1 MDCSKKGHFI
11 ANHGV
16 SLARGLQINQ
26 HLVDFQA
33 VRGYIHYVIHRHL
46 TPRVLDAL
54 SDTPV
59 VYIQGARQTGKST
72 LVQAIAR
79 GPRPAAYY
87 SLDSATVLSATQGDP
102 DGFIAGLPGPAVIDE
117 VQRAPGLALAIKAA
131 VDAKRT
137 PGRFLLTGSA
147 SALAL
152 PRVADSLA
160 GRMELLTLW
169 PFSQGELE
177 GIAGSFPDR
186 VFADPWQ
193 PPDGRQANGADALP
207 DRLLRGGYPDVL
219 GRKNATRRDA
229 WFESYLATILQRDVR
244 DITNIENLGEVPRL
258 LALLASR
265 SCSLINYADLA
276 RSLAIPQS
284 TLKRYMALLETTF
297 LVRRLPAWSANLGS
311 RLIKS
316 PKLLLSDTGLLS
328 HLLGLDQTR
337 LANDRTLMGH
347 VLENFVAMEVVKQ
360 LGWSKGRFQLF
371 HFRAAAGH
379 EVDLLLE
386 DSAGNLVGIEI
397 KAGAKVEKK
406 DFAGLR
412 FLAELTGKRFRRGL
426 VLYAGDSAVPFGN
439 DLHAVPVSWLWKE

>member
-1 MDCSKKGHFI
+1 MI
-11 ANHGV
+11 Q
-16 SLARGLQINQ
+16 RQ
-26 HLVDFQA
+26 
-33 VRGYIHYVIHRHL
+33 L
-46 TPRVLDAL
+46 TPSVLDAL
-54 SDTPV
+54 NDTPI

-72 LVQAIAR
+72 LVQAVAS
-79 GPRPAAYY
+79 GPCPATYY
-87 SLDSATVLSATQGDP
+87 SLDFATVLSATQGDP
-102 DGFIAGLPGPAVIDE
+102 EGFIAGLSGPAVIDE
-117 VQRAPGLALAIKAA
+117 VQRAPGLTLAIKAA
-131 VDAKRT
+131 VDAQRT

-177 GIAGSFPDR
+177 GVAGSFPDR
-186 VFADPWQ
+186 AFVKQWQ
-193 PPDGRQANGADALP
+193 PPDVRHNADGNALL
-207 DRLLRGGYPDVL
+207 DRILSGGYPDVVA
-219 GRKNATRRDA
+219 RTNTQRRAA
-229 WFESYLATILQRDVR
+229 WFDSYLAAILQRDVR
-244 DITNIENLGEVPRL
+244 DLANIENLGEVPRL

-284 TLKRYMALLETTF
+284 TLKRYVALLETTF

-316 PKLLLSDTGLLS
+316 PKLLLADTGLLS
-328 HLLGLDQTR
+328 HLLGLDRTR
-337 LANDRTLMGH
+337 LANDRTLLGH

-371 HFRAAAGH
+371 HFRAATGH

-386 DSAGNLVGIEI
+386 DPAGSLVGIEV
-397 KAGAKVEKK
+397 KAGANVENK

-412 FLAELTGKRFRRGL
+412 FLAGLAGKRFRRGF
-426 VLYAGDSAVPFGN
+426 VLYTGDSVVPFAP
-439 DLHAVPVSWLWKE
+439 DLCALPITWLWKE